1 MIKIKQIIAD
11 FFITN
16 KYLRRIRIF
25 LRYSLFPTLFKIFL
39 VILFLLLCFAG
50 YMVFSKTYYVDK
62 IFHKVSPYIYKIL
75 NIDNKPFAKI
85 NISGLNKIK
94 ESEIISIVDALSKDY
109 SEKNEAKIVEK
120 IAIKI
125 KQDLSWVNEVLVVR
139 SLPNILNITIE
150 EFIPFAVWQDE
161 NEQFF
166 TDKNGKLVPYE
177 NIEGYKYMVILSGKN
192 ANNNVSS
199 LFNIFFIDPNLS
211 AKVYSANWV
220 SNRRWDIR
228 LEDGTLVKLPEE
240 NIDDAWQILKKLY
253 ETQGSMIGIKMIDL
267 RILNK
272 IYLEYN
278 EEISKEIREL

>member
-1 MIKIKQIIAD
+1 
-11 FFITN
+11 
-16 KYLRRIRIF
+16 
-25 LRYSLFPTLFKIFL
+25 
-39 VILFLLLCFAG
+39 
-50 YMVFSKTYYVDK
+50 MVFSKTYYVDK
-62 IFHKVSPYIYKIL
+62 VFHKVSPYIYKIL
-75 NIDNKPFAKI
+75 NIDNKLFAEV
-85 NISGLNKIK
+85 NISGINHIK
-94 ESEIISIVDALSKDY
+94 EQEIIKIVDDLTKDY

-125 KQDLSWVNEVLVVR
+125 KQDLQWINEVLVVR

-150 EFIPFAVWQDE
+150 EFKPFAIWQNDD
-161 NEQFF
+161 EQFF

-177 NIEGYKYMVILSGKN
+177 NIEEYKYMVILSGKN

-199 LFNIFFIDPNLS
+199 LFNIFFADPDLS

-240 NIDDAWQILKKLY
+240 NISEAWQSLKKLY
-253 ETQGSMIGIKMIDL
+253 ETPGSMIGIKLIDL
-267 RILNK
+267 RISNK

-278 EEISKEIREL
+278 DTISKEIREL